1 MALTIEDGTG
11 VANADSYVTVAE
23 CEAFAIAYFG
33 ASLNGNAS
41 HKEAA
46 LRRAALFI
54 NSLPFKGTR
63 TFARDQGLAWPRKD
77 ATDGEETDIPEEEIP
92 QEVKDAQC
100 ILARVEFQS
109 PGLLAPTVTLS
120 DKKTLIEVGGIKF
133 QPRASPNT
141 IEAARP
147 VVTQAI
153 DLLQGFLLTNKP
165 KFLLRA

>member
-33 ASLNGNAS
+33 SSLSGSSTA
-41 HKEAA
+41 KEAA
-46 LRRAALFI
+46 LRRAALFMD
-54 NSLPFKGTR
+54 SLPWKGHR
-63 TFARDQGLAWPRKD
+63 TFGRNQGLAWPRKD
-77 ATDGEETDIPEEEIP
+77 VTDGEENEIPEGEIPEE
-92 QEVKDAQC
+92 VKNAQH
-100 ILARVEFQS
+100 IFARAEFQN
-109 PGLLAPTVTLS
+109 PGILAPTVTLS
-120 DKKTLIEVGGIKF
+120 DKKTLIEVKGIKW

-153 DLLQGFLLTNKP
+153 DIVQGLLKQSEP